1 MIRKLSFLVGLGTG
15 YVLGAKAGEQRYTQ
29 IMGKARELAGMPAVQ
44 EATSTL
50 SSATS
55 TVAGNV
61 ADKAKAG
68 VDSLVDLT
76 SSTPA
81 SNGTATNGTVGAPGA
96 TPQAGSAAKTG
107 TTGSTGTATR

>member
-15 YVLGAKAGEQRYTQ
+15 YVLGAKAGEQRYAQ
-29 IMGKARELAGMPAVQ
+29 IMDKAREIAGMPAVQ

-50 SSATS
+50 SSAAS
-55 TVAGNV
+55 TVAGS
-61 ADKAKAG
+61 AAGKAKAG

-81 SNGTATNGTVGAPGA
+81 GNAPVGTPGP

-107 TTGSTGTATR
+107 TTGSTGAR